1 MASVSVPIVA
11 HTLPQR
17 AAKGHAPGGPPLV
30 GSPPHPSPP
39 LPGRLIFTH
48 PSVDPHV
55 ALQPTPGPVDFV
67 RALHTVSQ
75 DDWTTVVF
83 PFFPPPPGGPSVS
96 GVPFHPVGDVMAFWL
111 SPIF

>member
-1 MASVSVPIVA
+1 VGAAPRG
-11 HTLPQR
+11 LP
-17 AAKGHAPGGPPLV
+17 
-30 GSPPHPSPP
+30 PPHPSPP

-83 PFFPPPPGGPSVS
+83 PFFRPPPPPADRPCPECRSIL
-96 GVPFHPVGDVMAFWL
+96 FAM
-111 SPIF
+111 